1 MLRSY
6 TVLQSTGSM
15 DRNHVPAQAEACG
28 YKKLPLERNSVFI
41 NLPLWMKGREL
52 VEIARGAAL

>member
-1 MLRSY
+1 MHFRKCIRA
-6 TVLQSTGSM
+6 T
-15 DRNHVPAQAEACG
+15 ACEACG